1 MYLNAMKYGSKLNL
15 LAAILLGYTF
25 SALGQGGPR
34 LLSSTPIDGAVGV
47 SPTASVVFTFSEPMD
62 TETTSAGFV
71 DFSNPFG
78 MLDWTESWN
87 GQMTV
92 LTCMPSEPW
101 PNGKLIFWTLN
112 GDSLFGEPLEEAYGS
127 FTVGSGSGGGG
138 SGTNRFTTFSVGK
151 HYQYVQTSAAAPVLD
166 PEFPLA
172 FFGNVML
179 ASNRTANAISLKLP
193 TGVVTNVTRSMFQA
207 EFFSARG
214 FGTDPTAF
222 EAAYPQGD
230 YEFTVEATSSNQ
242 VVKVTMPANLQQ
254 PNAPQVSNFAAATAI
269 DPAKPFTLT
278 WAPFQGGTAG
288 DFISVIVGDVFQ
300 TGDIGE
306 TNALKGT
313 ATSVT
318 IPAGT
323 LAPQTTNAATLSF
336 WRYVATTNIALAQD
350 TVAYRVSMTQFDL
363 ITGEPGGSGTS
374 LVIENAARAGNQFV
388 LETATTPGQIVTL
401 EKSTSLL
408 PNGWQKVTTTNSP
421 GSRVRFSV
429 PLESQAG
436 ATLYRLKDGA

>member
-1 MYLNAMKYGSKLNL
+1 MKCGFVSSFVATCLVGC
-15 LAAILLGYTF
+15 AV
-25 SALGQGGPR
+25 SALGQDVPR
-34 LLSSTPIDGAVGV
+34 LVSSTPINGAAGV

-62 TETTSAGFV
+62 TETTSATFV

-92 LTCMPSEPW
+92 LTCVPSEPW
-101 PNGKLIFWTLN
+101 PSGKLLFWTLT

-151 HYQYVQTSAAAPVLD
+151 HYQYAQTSAAAPVLD

-172 FFGNVML
+172 FFGNVTL

-193 TGVVTNVTRSMFQA
+193 TGVVTNVARSMFQA
-207 EFFSARG
+207 EFFSAMA
-214 FGTDPTAF
+214 FSKDPTAF

-230 YEFTVEATSSNQ
+230 YEFTVEAATSNQ

-254 PNAPQVSNFAAATAI
+254 PNAPQVSNFSAASAI
-269 DPAKPFTLT
+269 DPSKPFTLT
-278 WAPFQGGTAG
+278 WAAFQGGTAG
-288 DFISVIVGDVFQ
+288 DFISVSVGDVFQ
-300 TGDIGE
+300 TGDLGE

-323 LAPQTTNAATLSF
+323 LAPQATNAATLSF
-336 WRYVATTNIALAQD
+336 WRYVATTNNALSQD
-350 TVAYRVSMTQFDL
+350 TFAYRVSMTQFDL

-374 LVIENAARAGNQFV
+374 LVIENAGRAGNQFV
-388 LETATTPGQIVTL
+388 FESATTPGQIVTL

-408 PNGWQKVTTTNSP
+408 PNSWQKVTTTNSP
-421 GSRVRFSV
+421 GSRVRFIV